1 MSYQL
6 LIVENDGPFMLHTTD
21 SENHPVKF
29 SIWGDDGMFEL
40 ELKSKGKFR
49 IKIRFQYSLIPF
61 DSEVQVKD
69 ILLEKYIVREQVLS
83 KNEKLS
89 IPICWNWHKGYFDGD
104 DNDNDEDYGE
114 LEGVVR
120 QIEVMELI
128 KL

>member
-1 MSYQL
+1 MSYQI
-6 LIVENDGPFMLHTTD
+6 LIVEDDGPFMLHTTD
-21 SENHPVKF
+21 SEKFPVKF
-29 SIWGDDGMFEL
+29 SIWGDDGLLEL

-69 ILLEKYIVREQVLS
+69 ILLDKYIIREQILG
-83 KNEKLS
+83 KNEQLS
-89 IPICWNWHKGYFDGD
+89 IPICWNWQKGYFDD
-104 DNDNDEDYGE
+104 DSDNDEDYGE